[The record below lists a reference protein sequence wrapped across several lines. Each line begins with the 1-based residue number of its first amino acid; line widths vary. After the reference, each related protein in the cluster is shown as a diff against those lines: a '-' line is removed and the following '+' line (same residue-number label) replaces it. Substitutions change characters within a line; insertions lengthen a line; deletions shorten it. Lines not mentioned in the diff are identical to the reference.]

1 MIDKIISFSIKQPFI
16 IILLTL
22 LGIGWGIYS
31 IQNIPLDAIPDLSDP
46 QVIVFT
52 EWKGRSP
59 DIIEDQVTYPIVSS
73 MIAAPKVKTARGYS
87 MFGLSFVYLLYEE
100 GTNLYW
106 ARSRTL
112 EYLNKI
118 RNQLPQG
125 VNPTLGPDASGV
137 GWVFEYALVDES
149 GQNSIEDLR
158 SFQDWK
164 LRYLLEAVDGVA
176 EVASVGGFVKQ
187 FQIQVDPN
195 ALAQYGITIQ
205 KIMQQVKNSNRD
217 VGGSI
222 LELGEREYFIRGV
235 GYLKSLEDIENITLT
250 ATDSGDPVM
259 VKHVANVVQG
269 PEIRRGSA
277 DFNGRGEVVSGIVV
291 MRYGEDAYSV
301 IKRIKKVLKS
311 VESSLPEGTKIVA
324 TYDRSRIIGNSVSTL
339 TTKLIEEMLVV
350 ALVILFFLFH
360 FRSALV
366 PIITLPIA
374 VIFAYIPMYY
384 FGVSSNI
391 MSLGGIAIAIG
402 AMVDAAIILID
413 NAHKHIEQ
421 WRERGKKENLSEL
434 LIKSSQE
441 VGRPIF
447 FSLLVIAVSFIPIFT
462 LQGQEG
468 RLFKPLAFTKNFS
481 MFFAAILAITLA
493 PLLIHFLL
501 KQTKSLNIKNK
512 FLHKFVNF
520 FWQGEIYSEDKHPVS
535 KFLYKLYN
543 PILTFTL
550 NHRKKALL
558 IALLLVLSSGVAY
571 KNLGQEFMPTLNEG
585 DILYMPTTLPGISIN
600 KAREWM
606 QQQDKLIM
614 QFGEVETVHGKIGR
628 ANTAT
633 DPAPLSMVET
643 VIQLKHQSDWP
654 KSYHHRWYSS
664 WAPHFLKP
672 VLGIMWP
679 EQKAKT
685 WKELIK
691 AFNEAVQ
698 LPGTTNAWVFPIKT
712 RIDMLTTGIRT
723 PIGIKVF
730 GDDLAKIED
739 IAVKIES
746 TLQDFPGTRSVISE
760 RSLGGYYVDI
770 KLIREQLAAYG
781 IAVEDANQLIE
792 GVIGG
797 MNVTTLIDG
806 RARYPVNIRYM
817 PDYRSDLEKL
827 KRSLVTIS
835 KDKQIPLME
844 IASISINK
852 GPPVIKDENG
862 LLTSWVYIDLKN
874 DTDMVNYVQRL
885 DKWLSTS
892 DLFQDGN
899 TYKISGQYEFLL
911 RAKKRMMLVIP
922 LTLLIILLLLYYN
935 TKSWTKTA
943 IVLLAVPFSLVG
955 AFWILYF
962 LNYNLSIAVWVGIIA
977 LAGISAETGVIMLLY
992 LDLAFEKLKKTG
1004 TALNPTNLR
1013 AAIMEGAVK
1022 RVRPKIMAVATT
1034 FIGLLPIMWA
1044 ASSEAGADVAKRIA
1058 APMVGGIFTSF
1069 LMELLIFPCIYY
1081 LWKIKKDGHKSV
1093 QKIS

>member
-16 IILLTL
+16 VVLLTL
-22 LGIGWGIYS
+22 LGIGWGLYC

-59 DIIEDQVTYPIVSS
+59 DIIEDQITYPIVSS

-100 GTNLYW
+100 GTDLYW

-112 EYLNKI
+112 EYLSKI
-118 RNQLPQG
+118 RNQLPEG
-125 VNPTLGPDASGV
+125 VNPILGPDASGV
-137 GWVFEYALVDES
+137 GWIFEYALVDES

-176 EVASVGGFVKQ
+176 EVATVGGFVKQ

-217 VGGSI
+217 VGGRI

-235 GYLKSLEDIENITLT
+235 GYLKNITDIENITLT

-259 VKHVANVVQG
+259 VKHVANVVIG
-269 PEIRRGSA
+269 PDIRRGAA
-277 DFNGRGEVVSGIVV
+277 DFNGKGEVVSGIVV

-301 IKRIKKVLKS
+301 INKIKKVLKS
-311 VESSLPEGTKIVA
+311 VEPTLPKGTKIVT
-324 TYDRSRIIGNSVSTL
+324 TYDRSKIIGNSVSTL

-360 FRSALV
+360 FKSALV

-402 AMVDAAIILID
+402 AMVDAAIILIE

-421 WRERGKKENLSEL
+421 WRENGEKENLSAL

-447 FSLLVIAVSFIPIFT
+447 FSLLVIAVSFMPIFT

-493 PLLIHFLL
+493 PLLIQFFL
-501 KQTKSLNIKNK
+501 KQSKSLNIKNN
-512 FLHKFVNF
+512 FLNKFVNF
-520 FWQGEIYSEDKHPVS
+520 FWNGNIYAEEKHPVS

-585 DILYMPTTLPGISIN
+585 DIMYMPTTLPGISIN

-614 QFGEVETVHGKIGR
+614 QFEEVETVHGKIGR

-643 VIQLKHQSDWP
+643 VIQLKQQDKWP
-654 KSYHHRWYSS
+654 KSFHKRWYSS
-664 WAPHFLKP
+664 WAPRFLKSA
-672 VLGIMWP
+672 LGLVWP
-679 EQKAKT
+679 EQKSKT
-685 WKELIK
+685 WQELID
-691 AFNEAVQ
+691 ALDEAVQ

-730 GDDLAKIED
+730 GDDLGKIED

-746 TLQDFPGTRSVISE
+746 SLQDFPGTRSVIAE

-844 IASISINK
+844 IASISINN

-862 LLTSWVYIDLKN
+862 LLTSWVYVDLNN
-874 DTDMVNYVQRL
+874 DTDMVDYVEKL
-885 DKWLSTS
+885 DEWLISS
-892 DLFQDGN
+892 NLFTDGY
-899 TYKISGQYEFLL
+899 TYKISGQYEFLR

-922 LTLLIILLLLYYN
+922 LTLLLILLLLYYN

-955 AFWILYF
+955 AFWLLYF
-962 LNYNLSIAVWVGIIA
+962 LQYNLSIAVWVGIIA

-992 LDLAFEKLKKTG
+992 LDLAFEKLKKAG
-1004 TALNPTNLR
+1004 TTLTPTNLR
-1013 AAIMEGAVK
+1013 AAIMEGAVQ

-1081 LWKIKKDGHKSV
+1081 LWKMYDTLPSDPA
-1093 QKIS
+1093 